1 MVPNKLPV
9 ALAGMTL
16 AEAGAAYYWMGAVAT
31 AAGQG
36 GVYAFPAVTAGVVL
50 WFGLLVEDGI
60 VVWFQDPASWN
71 PFRGGALAVTE
82 VVAWSQWANIVLL
95 GLYSATGVGPAT
107 VVLAALLTLQHGVET
122 NLLFGER
129 AQLRHAVTALVEATT
144 VTTGWTLLATNG
156 MPGLGFLALVFGFSV
171 EHGYRLTAVTRTAG
185 GRAGDVPG
193 WPPSSQEQS

>member
-1 MVPNKLPV
+1 MNKLPL
-9 ALAGMTL
+9 ALVGMTF
-16 AEAGAAYYWMGAVAT
+16 AEAGAAFYWMGAVAA

-36 GVYAFPAVTAGVVL
+36 GVYAFPVVSAGLVL

-60 VVWFQDPASWN
+60 VVWFRDPASWN

-144 VTTGWTLLATNG
+144 VTAGWTLLATNG
-156 MPGLGFLALVFGFSV
+156 APALGFLVLALGFGI
-171 EHGYRLTAVTRTAG
+171 EHGYRLTAVSRSVDAP
-185 GRAGDVPG
+185 AGDLPG
-193 WPPSSQEQS
+193 RPRSTVDRS